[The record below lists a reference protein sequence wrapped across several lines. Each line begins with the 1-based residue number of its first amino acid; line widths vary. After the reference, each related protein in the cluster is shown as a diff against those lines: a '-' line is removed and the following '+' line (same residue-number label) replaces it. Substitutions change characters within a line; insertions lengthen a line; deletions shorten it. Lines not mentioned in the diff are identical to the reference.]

1 MEKIKLLHY
10 INEIVSRDT
19 YKKKFFK
26 SEREQTKQQKYKTV
40 LKDIIKKFF
49 TPKGSSIPKRSLVIP
64 LKDTKRKPL
73 VINDIKII
81 NYLNKNGYS
90 CTKESYDLGQC
101 TNKSGVTESIVNV
114 LTQIKSYDINAEKKK
129 LDNPKVPDIGKEQAR
144 ERISRFNNLD
154 KSLVNYYEK
163 EVSVSNQMIVFTWVP
178 RKIASQSTDVGWTSC
193 QELFAGE
200 RKIYVFPSIGEGAFI
215 AWLVKRGD
223 EFKLDN
229 PIARTLIKVYKDRY
243 GNKLWW
249 PDNVYGT
256 TGPLFIERVKD
267 FLREKQADTVLL
279 RTAEMIGTQYDD
291 DNVKVVWDPWTA
303 EDLKAKS
310 TNDKYKEILNQ
321 QKYSEKEMV
330 KIVFKKIKEDD
341 LNLINIKKIF
351 ENACILDNY
360 ELAFRL
366 YKQYNFEPDDDV
378 LELSLTN
385 LNHVI
390 TRDGKIFNFLIKDKR
405 IKKLSKSIIMKIISN
420 GVLPAFKAAIK
431 YKKIDID
438 KNKIDEYATYAKES
452 PIIIR
457 VLMDDYGFKVDFK
470 TCYNF
475 VSFGD
480 PENSEYVVKKG
491 LEQLGKISREKTCDI
506 FQKAINY
513 KKYSIA
519 KFIIDNF
526 KIRFTEE
533 ENERNSFFE
542 RSMMKG
548 DLRLIDLVIDNVDIS
563 KKEKV
568 DIVNEKLIFVKE
580 RDVKL
585 LKHFIE
591 KKKLVSEDDIVT
603 EKLVEFLHKL
613 EPDDEMRLYLLNRF
627 KKLADMFNKHE
638 VKYAPPRNLD
648 DFDYTT
654 VFFRFNPKN
663 ILKEIDL
670 KKEAIASGWDDGY
683 EDSTNHKDYDNEDC
697 QERMKG
703 VFLRKRKRYNDL
715 VSKDRQISD
724 TIIYDL
730 INNKDLTKK
739 EKVDFVNFVYFIVD
753 NNLMVTEKSEESPLD
768 FIAYTKAFNIRKQAE
783 SNAFSKNPKSI
794 YNIAEPPPEKLEVP
808 KIKVKDY
815 ISSSYYREIDDDEQ
829 EELIEWTIE
838 DLYRTA
844 FKLKMNNLSEI
855 TKAIKDMYGDDYV
868 DNKMSLEIFKAYK
881 DDDLRVHMPLYKKYN
896 ELKEKSPIEIE
907 KKIKKK
913 IKKMEVPKINVKDY
927 ISDRQY
933 REIDEEEEEQ
943 IEWTIEDLY
952 KIAIKLSMTD
962 QDEVDQAIK
971 DMYGYTY
978 VTNPVS
984 LQIFSAALEDE
995 DVYHNLSIHMP
1006 LYDDYEKLVK
1016 KKEIKTSI
1024 NTPIKNIQKQ
1034 NNADKKSETKEINK
1048 IIKKCLSEKLY
1059 EKISE
1064 NKEKYTKT
1072 IKGVQAIFDVLMK
1085 LQTPEKIEKV
1095 VKTLFG
1101 DKFIYD
1107 DDSIEVLTEVEIEL
1121 GEYLTRQIF
1130 RETMPLWH
1138 IYTTVVE
1145 VRRYVNNTYNKELD
1159 SKEGRNKIIEGL
1171 IALYANEYIDNKKAL
1186 EIFLRII
1193 ETSKSMEQSLMSSMP
1208 LYYDYKKLAKNK
1220 EIKTPTKNIQK
1231 QDSKEIIKKSLSEK
1245 LYKEISKN
1253 KEKYTKTIKGVQVIY
1268 DTLVEFETPGELEK
1282 VVKTL
1287 YGDKFIYDDDSIK
1300 VLSIIAPKLDDDLI
1314 PDFFSEIMPEWNRYR
1329 TVVDVRRYVLGQLYY
1344 GQSKKER
1351 EETIEGLTALYANE
1365 YTDNKKAREIFA
1377 RIITTSSRVHE
1388 QLIMS
1393 SPIYHKYDDIYNGR
1407 EKINENKENIFEKYI
1422 RKLN

>member
-1 MEKIKLLHY
+1 MEKMKLLHY

-26 SEREQTKQQKYKTV
+26 SEREQTKQQKYKSV

-64 LKDTKRKPL
+64 LKDTKRKTL
-73 VINDIKII
+73 VVNDIKII
-81 NYLNKNGYS
+81 KYLNLNGYS

-101 TNKSGVTESIVNV
+101 INKSGVTESIVNV
-114 LTQIKSYDINAEKKK
+114 LTQIKSYDVNAEKKK
-129 LDNPKVPDIGKEQAR
+129 LDNPKVPDIGKEQAK

-256 TGPLFIERVKD
+256 TGPLFIKRVKD

-378 LELSLTN
+378 LDLSLTN

-405 IKKLSKSIIMKIISN
+405 IKKLSKLVIMKIISN

-431 YKKIDID
+431 HKKIDINKD
-438 KNKIDEYATYAKES
+438 KIDEYAIYAKER

-457 VLMDDYGFKVDFK
+457 ALMDDYGFKVDFK

-491 LEQLGKISREKTCDI
+491 LEQLGKISREEALDLFK
-506 FQKAINY
+506 KAISY

-526 KIRFTEE
+526 KIRFTEK
-533 ENERNSFFE
+533 ENNDFLGRA
-542 RSMMKG
+542 MMKG
-548 DLRLIDLVIDNVDIS
+548 DLRIIDLVIDNVDIS
-563 KKEKV
+563 KEEK
-568 DIVNEKLIFVKE
+568 ISTVNERLIFVKE

-627 KKLADMFNKHE
+627 KKLTDMFNKHE
-638 VKYAPPRNLD
+638 VKYTPPRNLD

-654 VFFRFNPKN
+654 VFFRFNPKK
-663 ILKEIDL
+663 ILEEIEL

-724 TIIYDL
+724 NIIYDL

-753 NNLMVTEKSEESPLD
+753 NDLMVTEKSEESPLD

-783 SNAFSKNPKSI
+783 ANAFSKNPKSI

-815 ISSSYYREIDDDEQ
+815 ISSSYYREIDDDDQ
-829 EELIEWTIE
+829 EELIEMSIE
-838 DLYRTA
+838 DLYKTA
-844 FKLKMNNLSEI
+844 FQLKMKDLYQI

-907 KKIKKK
+907 KKTNKK
-913 IKKMEVPKINVKDY
+913 IKKLEVPKINVKDY

-995 DVYHNLSIHMP
+995 DVYPNLSIHMP

-1034 NNADKKSETKEINK
+1034 NNADKKSKKTSETKEINK
-1048 IIKKCLSEKLY
+1048 IIKKC
-1059 EKISE
+1059 
-1064 NKEKYTKT
+1064 
-1072 IKGVQAIFDVLMK
+1072 
-1085 LQTPEKIEKV
+1085 
-1095 VKTLFG
+1095 
-1101 DKFIYD
+1101 
-1107 DDSIEVLTEVEIEL
+1107 
-1121 GEYLTRQIF
+1121 
-1130 RETMPLWH
+1130 
-1138 IYTTVVE
+1138 
-1145 VRRYVNNTYNKELD
+1145 
-1159 SKEGRNKIIEGL
+1159 
-1171 IALYANEYIDNKKAL
+1171 
-1186 EIFLRII
+1186 
-1193 ETSKSMEQSLMSSMP
+1193 
-1208 LYYDYKKLAKNK
+1208 
-1220 EIKTPTKNIQK
+1220 
-1231 QDSKEIIKKSLSEK
+1231 LSEK

-1268 DTLVEFETPGELEK
+1268 DTIVEFETPGELEK

-1300 VLSIIAPKLDDDLI
+1300 VLSIIAPQLDDDLI
-1314 PDFFSEIMPEWNRYR
+1314 PDFFSETMPEWNRYR

-1365 YTDNKKAREIFA
+1365 YTDNKKAHEIFA
-1377 RIITTSSRVHE
+1377 RIITTSSRVRE

-1393 SPIYHKYDDIYNGR
+1393 SPIYHKYDDIYNGK

>member
-1 MEKIKLLHY
+1 MEKMKLLHY

-26 SEREQTKQQKYKTV
+26 SEREQTKQQKYKSV
-40 LKDIIKKFF
+40 LKDILKKFF

-64 LKDTKRKPL
+64 LKDTKRKTL
-73 VINDIKII
+73 VVNDIKII
-81 NYLNKNGYS
+81 KYLNLNGYS

-101 TNKSGVTESIVNV
+101 TNKSGVTESIINV
-114 LTQIKSYDINAEKKK
+114 LTQIKSYDVNAEKKK
-129 LDNPKVPDIGKEQAR
+129 LDNPKVPDIGKEQAK

-154 KSLVNYYEK
+154 KSLVSYYEK
-163 EVSVSNQMIVFTWVP
+163 QVSVINQMIVFTWVP

-193 QELFAGE
+193 QNLFDGE

-229 PIARTLIKVYKDRY
+229 PIARTVIKVYKDRY

-267 FLREKQADTVLL
+267 FLREKQADTVLM
-279 RTAEMIGTQYDD
+279 RTAEMIATQYDD

-351 ENACILDNY
+351 ENACLLDNY

-366 YKQYNFEPDDDV
+366 YKQYNFEPDDVV
-378 LELSLTN
+378 LDLSLTN
-385 LNHVI
+385 LNQVI
-390 TRDGKIFNFLIKDKR
+390 TRDGRIFNFLIKDKR
-405 IKKLSKSIIMKIISN
+405 IKKLSKLVIMKIISN
-420 GVLPAFKAAIK
+420 RVLPAFKAAIK
-431 YKKIDID
+431 HKKIDINKD
-438 KNKIDEYATYAKES
+438 KIDEYATYAKES

-457 VLMDDYGFKVDFK
+457 ALMDDYGFKVDFK

-533 ENERNSFFE
+533 ENERNNFLG

-603 EKLVEFLHKL
+603 EELVEFLHKL

-627 KKLADMFNKHE
+627 KKLTDMFNKHE
-638 VKYAPPRNLD
+638 VKYTPPRNLD

-654 VFFRFNPKN
+654 VFFRFNPKK
-663 ILKEIDL
+663 ILEEIEL
-670 KKEAIASGWDDGY
+670 KKEAIANGWDDGY

-724 TIIYDL
+724 NIIYDL

-739 EKVDFVNFVYFIVD
+739 EKVNFVNFVYFIVD
-753 NNLMVTEKSEESPLD
+753 NDLMITEKSEESPLD

-829 EELIEWTIE
+829 EELIGMSIE
-838 DLYRTA
+838 DLYKTA

-907 KKIKKK
+907 KKTNKKSEEIKA
-913 IKKMEVPKINVKDY
+913 PKINVKDY
-927 ISDRQY
+927 ISSNYYD
-933 REIDEEEEEQ
+933 EIDDDEQEEL
-943 IEWTIEDLY
+943 IGMSIEDLY
-952 KIAIKLSMTD
+952 KTAIKDLGMKDLAQITK
-962 QDEVDQAIK
+962 AIK
-971 DMYGYTY
+971 DMYGDDY
-978 VTNPVS
+978 VDNKMS
-984 LQIFSAALEDE
+984 LEIFKAYKDDDLR
-995 DVYHNLSIHMP
+995 LHMP
-1006 LYDDYEKLVK
+1006 LYKKYQKLTKDKGK
-1016 KKEIKTSI
+1016 KIKI
-1024 NTPIKNIQKQ
+1024 ENEDEADRLLKNH
-1034 NNADKKSETKEINK
+1034 
-1048 IIKKCLSEKLY
+1048 LSKKLY
-1059 EKISE
+1059 EEITEDEKKYSKARDCVGQIRSVLDKFKI
-1064 NKEKYTKT
+1064 
-1072 IKGVQAIFDVLMK
+1072 
-1085 LQTPEKIEKV
+1085 PEKSFRV
-1095 VKTLFG
+1095 VEVLFG

-1107 DDSIEVLTEVEIEL
+1107 DDAVRVLENILTERSEPFNEP
-1121 GEYLTRQIF
+1121 F
-1130 RETMPLWH
+1130 REML
-1138 IYTTVVE
+1138 
-1145 VRRYVNNTYNKELD
+1145 
-1159 SKEGRNKIIEGL
+1159 
-1171 IALYANEYIDNKKAL
+1171 
-1186 EIFLRII
+1186 
-1193 ETSKSMEQSLMSSMP
+1193 P
-1208 LYYDYKKLAKNK
+1208 LYSRYKNAALVRNSVFDIYQK
-1220 EIKTPTKNIQK
+1220 EIQN
-1231 QDSKEIIKKSLSEK
+1231 E
-1245 LYKEISKN
+1245 
-1253 KEKYTKTIKGVQVIY
+1253 
-1268 DTLVEFETPGELEK
+1268 
-1282 VVKTL
+1282 
-1287 YGDKFIYDDDSIK
+1287 
-1300 VLSIIAPKLDDDLI
+1300 
-1314 PDFFSEIMPEWNRYR
+1314 
-1329 TVVDVRRYVLGQLYY
+1329 
-1344 GQSKKER
+1344 KER
-1351 EETIEGLTALYANE
+1351 KKIIEGLTALYANE
-1365 YTDNKKAREIFA
+1365 YVSNEKALEIFKK
-1377 RIITTSSRVHE
+1377 IVETSPETHE
-1388 QLIMS
+1388 RLTYSAALYVEYRNLM
-1393 SPIYHKYDDIYNGR
+1393 K
-1407 EKINENKENIFEKYI
+1407 EKINENKKSNFEKY
-1422 RKLN
+1422 KEKAKKNN